1 MTKKMQN
8 LLKKYES
15 KLDAELRCMKLGYS
29 NFEET
34 YKKLSKL
41 EKEFDQL
48 RTQMFYYDLIS
59 TKDFKETVSIGYNM
73 FSKAVD
79 KAHNF

>member
-1 MTKKMQN
+1 
-8 LLKKYES
+8 
-15 KLDAELRCMKLGYS
+15 MKLGYY

-59 TKDFKETVSIGYNM
+59 TKDFEETVNIGYKM

-79 KAHNF
+79 KTHNF